1 MRGTENAQEPRE
13 TDRDLRLL
21 NGSAGAGGK
30 QLTPAQEERLLER
43 AREVL
48 RLEAEAVAAQAAGLG
63 GDFSGAV
70 SLLLG
75 ITGRVVVTGMGK
87 SGLVGRKISATLS
100 STGTPSLFMHP
111 AEAMHGDLGMVAGGD
126 ACLLLSSSGETEE
139 IKRALPVIKAAGL
152 PLVAM
157 TCRRNSTLGRS
168 ADAVLEIRVDKEAC
182 RHNLVPTSSTTAML
196 AVGDALALSLMD
208 LRGFGPEDFARF
220 HPGGSLGRRL
230 NAVVG
235 ELMRR
240 GGDCPEI
247 APEAPLSEALLVMT
261 STRLGAVNVI
271 GRDRVLLGFFTDGD
285 LRRVLRRGLDMA
297 GPISALMTKNP
308 LTITSGRPA
317 REAADMMHRF
327 GCDNIP
333 VVDPRG
339 RLLGILDEKDLLDS
353 GISA

>member
-1 MRGTENAQEPRE
+1 MRGAENAQEPGE
-13 TDRDLRLL
+13 IAGDLRLL
-21 NGSAGAGGK
+21 SRRVAARDCALSAQQK
-30 QLTPAQEERLLER
+30 ERLLER

-48 RLEAEAVAAQAAGLG
+48 RLEAKAVSDQAGGLNE
-63 GDFSGAV
+63 DFSGAV

-126 ACLLLSSSGETEE
+126 AILLLSASGETEE
-139 IKRALPVIKAAGL
+139 IKKALPVIRAAGL

-157 TCRRNSTLGRS
+157 TCRKNSTLGRN
-168 ADAVLEIRVDKEAC
+168 ADAVLEIRVEKEAC

-196 AVGDALALSLMD
+196 AVGDALALSIMD

-230 NAVVG
+230 NALVG

-240 GGDCPEI
+240 SENSPEI
-247 APEAPLSEALLVMT
+247 FPEAPLSEALLIMT
-261 STRLGAVNVI
+261 STRLGAVSI
-271 GRDRVLLGFFTDGD
+271 IDRERLLLGFFTDGD
-285 LRRVLRRGLDMA
+285 LRRVLRRGLDMD
-297 GPISALMTKNP
+297 GSISALMTKNP
-308 LTITSGRPA
+308 LTISPDRPA
-317 REAADMMHRF
+317 REAAAMMHRF
-327 GCDNIP
+327 GCDNLP
-333 VVDPRG
+333 VVDAQG
-339 RLLGILDEKDLLDS
+339 RLLGILDEKDLIDS
-353 GISA
+353 GISV

>member
-1 MRGTENAQEPRE
+1 MRGTDNAQEPRQAAG
-13 TDRDLRLL
+13 DLRLL
-21 NGSAGAGGK
+21 SGGRAGRGGG
-30 QLTPAQEERLLER
+30 LTAAQKEALLER

-48 RLEAEAVAAQAAGLG
+48 RLEAAAVAAQAEGLN

-70 SLLLG
+70 ALLLG
-75 ITGRVVVTGMGK
+75 ITGRVVVCGMGK

-126 ACLLLSSSGETEE
+126 AALLLSASGETEE
-139 IKRALPVIKAAGL
+139 IKRALPVLRAAGL

-168 ADAVLEIRVDKEAC
+168 ADAVLEIRVEKEAC

-196 AVGDALALSLMD
+196 AVGDALALSIMD

-230 NAVVG
+230 NALVG

-240 GGDCPEI
+240 GADSPEI
-247 APEAPLSEALLVMT
+247 LPEAPLSEALLVMT
-261 STRLGAVNVI
+261 STRLGAVSVVDSE
-271 GRDRVLLGFFTDGD
+271 RQLLGFFTDGD

-297 GPISALMTKNP
+297 GPISALMTRNP
-308 LTITSGRPA
+308 LTITPERPA
-317 REAADMMHRF
+317 REAAAMLRRF
-327 GCDNIP
+327 GCDNLP
-333 VVDPRG
+333 VVDARG